1 MHFTALRNDQM
12 NKFLGILLLF
22 STLLF
27 SSCEKNTAESVA
39 ERFAVAYHN
48 MDFSTA
54 KALAT
59 ENSAKQLDLF
69 AQMAESMPSEV
80 KEDAKKVIITMGK
93 GQENGDKATY
103 YYTPSD
109 NPVPQKINLVKIK
122 GEWKVEWNKD
132 KEIEDAKRAAEG
144 QTAPVNQGTAPADTP
159 GAEIKIGNGN
169 ME

>member
-1 MHFTALRNDQM
+1 M
-12 NKFLGILLLF
+12 NKLLGILFLF
-22 STLLF
+22 SAMFF
-27 SSCEKNTAESVA
+27 SSCEKNTAEDVA

-69 AQMAESMPSEV
+69 AQMAESMPSEA
-80 KEDAKKVIITMGK
+80 KDDAKKVIITMGK

-109 NPVPQKINLVKIK
+109 NPVPQKINLVKVK
-122 GEWKVEWNKD
+122 GKWKVEWNKD

-144 QTAPVNQGTAPADTP
+144 QTAPVKQDGAPADQP
-159 GAEIKIGNGN
+159 GVEVKIG
-169 ME
+169 E

>member
-1 MHFTALRNDQM
+1 MKQL
-12 NKFLGILLLF
+12 LSILLSLAALF
-22 STLLF
+22 L

-48 MDFSTA
+48 LDFSTA

-69 AQMAESMPSEV
+69 AQMAESMPSEA
-80 KEDAKKVIITMGK
+80 KEDAKKVIIVMGK

-109 NPVPQKINLVKIK
+109 NPVPQKINLVKVK
-122 GEWKVEWNKD
+122 GKWKVEWNKD
-132 KEIEDAKRAAEG
+132 KEIEDAKKAAEAEG
-144 QTAPVNQGTAPADTP
+144 LKAPASQEAAPADQP
-159 GAEIKIGNGN
+159 GVEVKIGDGKT
-169 ME
+169 E